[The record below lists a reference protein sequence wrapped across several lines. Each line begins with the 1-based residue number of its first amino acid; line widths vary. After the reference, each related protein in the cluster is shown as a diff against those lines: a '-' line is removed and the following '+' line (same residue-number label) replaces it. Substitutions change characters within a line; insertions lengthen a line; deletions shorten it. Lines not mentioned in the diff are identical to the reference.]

1 MNIRYAG
8 PIRALGGIALVG
20 IVIAVIFPALRDALI
35 PAESQRAVLIQA
47 VPFVAAFIAVLLLY
61 ILVIVLSA
69 RRLNGRIS
77 NRAHAPIT
85 WVLIVGIAAGVV
97 FLFQPFFM
105 IGYRFG
111 FTLLLIST
119 LGFILWSHIEPRSSR
134 HDAALPPIKPTQ
146 HLVGAVVAAVVA
158 LLLFFTLLSANM
170 PQEPYGLRQRV
181 WDRYDE
187 ARKVEIASEMVNT
200 FNVVEVPFL
209 VMLSL
214 FPAALAYF
222 AVRELMPSPVP
233 ATPAF
238 MPPAKRA
245 T

>member
-85 WVLIVGIAAGVV
+85 WVLIVGIAAG
-97 FLFQPFFM
+97 
-105 IGYRFG
+105 
-111 FTLLLIST
+111 
-119 LGFILWSHIEPRSSR
+119 
-134 HDAALPPIKPTQ
+134 
-146 HLVGAVVAAVVA
+146 
-158 LLLFFTLLSANM
+158 
-170 PQEPYGLRQRV
+170 
-181 WDRYDE
+181 
-187 ARKVEIASEMVNT
+187 
-200 FNVVEVPFL
+200 
-209 VMLSL
+209 
-214 FPAALAYF
+214 
-222 AVRELMPSPVP
+222 
-233 ATPAF
+233 
-238 MPPAKRA
+238 
-245 T
+245 